1 NNSGIIS
8 SKISLD
14 IEKNSL
20 IIEYDQNLSE
30 FALECSICLRNENK
44 ADVEKDFNL
53 KQIIENFKLKVS
65 QELNKL
71 NRYLKKAES
80 NYYDTYR
87 VYIQLKNSPMSSI
100 LVNMYKN
107 GLNFNDCDGT
117 NDNVFDAI
125 INYYDRT
132 KLNF

>member
-1 NNSGIIS
+1 
-8 SKISLD
+8 
-14 IEKNSL
+14 
-20 IIEYDQNLSE
+20 
-30 FALECSICLRNENK
+30 
-44 ADVEKDFNL
+44 
-53 KQIIENFKLKVS
+53 VS

-87 VYIQLKNSPMSSI
+87 VYIQLKNSTMSSI

-107 GLNFNDCDGT
+107 GLNFNDCDGA

-125 INYYDRT
+125 INYYDST